1 MPRPF
6 PLRTLLEHSRHRLEA
21 AERAMR
27 YQKRKE
33 EAARL
38 RLDEL
43 HAYRVEYQGR
53 LGEAGSG
60 GLDIQMLRSFHAF
73 LAKLDQAIGA
83 QEKEVELARERWR
96 AAHGYWTTARAK
108 VKAYEV
114 LAERHRFAETRRE
127 EKLEQARADE
137 LVNRRFA
144 VAMRKE
150 DPSSG

>member
-6 PLRTLLEHSRHRLEA
+6 PLRTLLEHSQHRLEA

-33 EAARL
+33 EAASL
-38 RLDEL
+38 RLEEL
-43 HAYRVEYQGR
+43 HTYRAEYQGR
-53 LGEAGSG
+53 LGEAGSS

-114 LAERHRFAETRRE
+114 LSERHRFAEMRRE
-127 EKLEQARADE
+127 DKLEQASADE
-137 LVNRRFA
+137 LVNRQYT
-144 VAMRKE
+144 VVMGK
-150 DPSSG
+150 DDS